1 MERTLLVALFSSAF
15 LANADP
21 AKPLARLPLNEGD
34 SAAIREVASDL
45 KLVFLNPE
53 LTEWVAGPNGEAL
66 YFRVGEK
73 VPERPLI
80 YFNRPEGFDLSKAF
94 TVLVTIKTP
103 AALARS
109 RQYEIFRYCDGGKDP
124 GVRIFLGWGA
134 FWLYAGNGEELS
146 TLRTN
151 GAELNVTPDTW
162 YSLAVTYDGSD
173 ARIYL
178 DGAFQAEETSFGIM
192 NPERGPSMCVGASGS
207 GPAQY
212 SFEGVISNLRLYDQA
227 LSAEEIALIY
237 RQE

>member
-1 MERTLLVALFSSAF
+1 MERMLLLALVSSAY

-21 AKPLARLPLNEGD
+21 AKPLAHLPLNEGD

-45 KLVFLNPE
+45 EVVFLNPE
-53 LTEWVAGPNGEAL
+53 LTEWVAGPNGKAL

-73 VPERPLI
+73 SPKRPLI
-80 YFNRPEGFDLSKAF
+80 HFSRPEGFDLSKAF

-109 RQYEIFRYCDGGKDP
+109 RQYEIFRYCDGGKGP
-124 GVRIFLGWGA
+124 GMRILLSWGM
-134 FWLYAGNGEELS
+134 FWLHAGNGEEIS
-146 TLRTN
+146 ALRTN
-151 GAELNVTPDTW
+151 GAELKVTPDTW
-162 YSLAVTYDGSD
+162 YSLAVTYDRSN

-178 DGAFQAEETSFGIM
+178 DGALQAQATDFAVM
-192 NPERGPSMCVGASGS
+192 DPQKGPSMRVGASGS
-207 GPAQY
+207 GSAEY
-212 SFEGVISNLRLYDQA
+212 SFEGIISNLRLYDQA